1 MFDAFELIRQG
12 GWTMV
17 PLGIC
22 SLLGLAIII
31 ERSVALRRS
40 AIIDPAVVRLMDQY
54 SGNTSD
60 EEAIVACH
68 KARGPFARII
78 EEIIK
83 SRHLD
88 HTQIIEG
95 MHATGRNQMNT
106 LERGLTLLEIIAGV
120 SPLLGLLGTVLGM
133 IAVFN
138 AITAQGLGNPQVL
151 SEGISKALVTT
162 VTGLC
167 VAIPAVAGYS
177 WFSRRADDLASEMQ
191 ERATAFIAKLEGLQR
206 RRLAR

>member
-1 MFDAFELIRQG
+1 
-12 GWTMV
+12 MV
-17 PLGIC
+17 PLGVC

-31 ERSVALRRS
+31 ERTVALRRS
-40 AIIDPAVVRLMDQY
+40 AIIDPGVLRLMDQY
-54 SGNTSD
+54 TGSTSD
-60 EEAIVACH
+60 EEAVVACR

-95 MHATGRNQMNT
+95 MHATGRNQMST

-133 IAVFN
+133 ITVFN

-151 SEGISKALVTT
+151 SEGIAKALVTT

-167 VAIPAVAGYS
+167 VAIPALAGHS

-191 ERATAFIAKLEGLQR
+191 ERATAFIAKLEGLQHH
-206 RRLAR
+206 RLTR

>member
-1 MFDAFELIRQG
+1 MSEMLEMIRQG

-22 SLLGLAIII
+22 SLFGLAIII
-31 ERSVALRRS
+31 ERTIALRRS
-40 AIIDPAVVRLMDQY
+40 AVIDPKVLRLMDQY

-60 EEAIVACH
+60 EEAIVACR

-88 HTQIIEG
+88 HTQIVEG
-95 MHATGRNQMNT
+95 MHATGRNQINT

-151 SEGISKALVTT
+151 SDGISKALVTT

-206 RRLAR
+206 RRVAR

>member
-1 MFDAFELIRQG
+1 MLEMIRQG

-22 SLLGLAIII
+22 SLFGLAIII
-31 ERSVALRRS
+31 ERTIALRRS
-40 AIIDPAVVRLMDQY
+40 AVIDPKVLRLMDQY

-60 EEAIVACH
+60 EEAIVACR

-88 HTQIIEG
+88 HTQIVEG
-95 MHATGRNQMNT
+95 MHATGRNQINT

-151 SEGISKALVTT
+151 SDGISKALVTT

-206 RRLAR
+206 RRVAR

>member
-1 MFDAFELIRQG
+1 
-12 GWTMV
+12 MV

-31 ERSVALRRS
+31 ERAIALRRS
-40 AIIDPAVVRLMDQY
+40 AVIDPAILSLVDQY
-54 SGNTSD
+54 APTTSD
-60 EEAIVACH
+60 EEAVMACRRA
-68 KARGPFARII
+68 KGPFAKII

-95 MHATGRNQMNT
+95 MHATGRNQMSV

-138 AITAQGLGNPQVL
+138 AITSQGLGNPQVL

-167 VAIPAVAGYS
+167 VAIPAVAGHS
-177 WFSRRADDLASEMQ
+177 WFTRRADDLASEMHD
-191 ERATAFIAKLEGLQR
+191 RATAFVAKLENLQR
-206 RRLAR
+206 RRAVR

>member
-1 MFDAFELIRQG
+1 MAEALEMIRQG

-17 PLGIC
+17 PLGVC

-31 ERSVALRRS
+31 ERTVALRRS
-40 AIIDPAVVRLMDQY
+40 AIIDPGVLRLMDQY
-54 SGNTSD
+54 TGSTSD
-60 EEAIVACH
+60 EEAVVACR

-95 MHATGRNQMNT
+95 MHATGRNQMST

-133 IAVFN
+133 ITVFN

-151 SEGISKALVTT
+151 SEGIAKALVTT

-167 VAIPAVAGYS
+167 VAIPALAGHS

-191 ERATAFIAKLEGLQR
+191 ERATAFIAKLEGLQHH
-206 RRLAR
+206 RLTR

>member
-1 MFDAFELIRQG
+1 MGEKFEMIQQG

-31 ERSVALRRS
+31 ERAIALRRS
-40 AIIDPAVVRLMDQY
+40 AIIDPVVLRLMDQY
-54 SGNTSD
+54 SGSTVD
-60 EEAIVACH
+60 EEAILACR
-68 KARGPFARII
+68 KARGPFARLV

-95 MHATGRNQMNT
+95 MHATGRNQMT
-106 LERGLTLLEIIAGV
+106 ILERGLTLLEIIAGV

-138 AITAQGLGNPQVL
+138 AITTQGLGNPQVL

-167 VAIPAVAGYS
+167 VAIPAVAGHS
-177 WFSRRADDLASEMQ
+177 WFTRRADDLASEMQ
-191 ERATAFIAKLEGLQR
+191 DRATAFIAKLEGLQR
-206 RRLAR
+206 RRVLR